1 MYFQFPARV
10 LLWTRKRLDVDF
22 FLFASPADETINMLL
37 FVILYILNCFVYK
50 NFIFI
55 HYSFGFMHIYAF
67 IDEYSPKRN
76 NIYKF
81 FAEKY

>member
-10 LLWTRKRLDVDF
+10 LLRIKTSPYFGAFYR
-22 FLFASPADETINMLL
+22 APPADENINMLL

-55 HYSFGFMHIYAF
+55 HYSFGFMHIYTF
-67 IDEYSPKRN
+67 SDEYSPKRN